1 MKNLKMEEV
10 IARSGIPL
18 LSLRGSQSEPKQSH
32 DRFGTV
38 SAIFKGEIASP
49 EPALSDKARLLRFA
63 RNDKS
68 EGARND
74 I

>member
-32 DRFGTV
+32 DRFRTV
-38 SAIFKGEIASP
+38 SAISKKRLPRLRLAMTYKIRGMTIRDGASY
-49 EPALSDKARLLRFA
+49 E
-63 RNDKS
+63 
-68 EGARND
+68 
-74 I
+74 

>member
-1 MKNLKMEEV
+1 
-10 IARSGIPL
+10 
-18 LSLRGSQSEPKQSH
+18 LRGSQSEPKQSQ
-32 DRFGTV
+32 DRLGTS
-38 SAIFKGEIASP
+38 SAIFKDEIASP

-74 I
+74 RLEVFSGEKLWNSLTLNFQF